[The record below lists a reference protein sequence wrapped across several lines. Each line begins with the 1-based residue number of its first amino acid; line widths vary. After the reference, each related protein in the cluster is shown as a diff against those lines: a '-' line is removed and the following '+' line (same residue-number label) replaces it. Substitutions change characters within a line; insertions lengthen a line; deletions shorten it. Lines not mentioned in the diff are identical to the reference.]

1 MLDVRIKTKHD
12 TTANWNDAHNFIPL
26 DGELII
32 YDDYTTYTV
41 EEQGQIITKYIP
53 NMKIGDG
60 STYVQD
66 LPFVDKDTQ
75 ERLLSHIA
83 DNTIH
88 INSSERTLWNNK
100 INIDD
105 SYEIIHGE
113 IADET
118 LVFTRN

>member
-75 ERLLSHIA
+75 ERLLSHIT